1 MLVDDGIAHDCDA
14 VVELIAD
21 ALADGADVTTTSGD
35 GTAWS
40 TLRSWLDLEVSGF
53 HMHMR

>member
-1 MLVDDGIAHDCDA
+1 MANPYD
-14 VVELIAD
+14 VERSWPDHFL
-21 ALADGADVTTTSGD
+21 SGD
-35 GTAWS
+35 DTAWS